1 MEDYSAYP
9 NQCVYVH
16 GDISSFGFHGS
27 SCSQG
32 TQDSAVLVG
41 QCKVLQIKGTWSK
54 GKQRNKRHGGREGRQ
69 ENEGEGLRESV
80 VASPQTREQIR
91 LGKKLCS

>member
-41 QCKVLQIKGTWSK
+41 QCKVLQKKGHGVRENRGIKDMEAERAGRKMREK
-54 GKQRNKRHGGREGRQ
+54 G
-69 ENEGEGLRESV
+69 
-80 VASPQTREQIR
+80 
-91 LGKKLCS
+91 